1 MTTSKAVRRY
11 VRIVS
16 RKLTCYK
23 LTRYKLLDGLTQEL
37 SQYSE
42 LSYEE
47 LCKKVG
53 SPTQTALQL
62 MEGVGELEVSNVMKT
77 RRVLIGISGG
87 LLISAVL
94 VLGIYYI
101 QVQHI
106 LRGDFYVKEHI
117 VETDVIYPADM
128 TDEEILEQ
136 IQRQEEI
143 KKSERHKNAQQGE

>member
-1 MTTSKAVRRY
+1 MITSKAVHRY
-11 VRIVS
+11 VRMVS

-23 LTRYKLLDGLTQEL
+23 LTRCKLLDGLTQEL

-47 LCKKVG
+47 LYEKVG
-53 SPTQTALQL
+53 SPTQTALQR
-62 MEGVGELEVSNVMKT
+62 ME
-77 RRVLIGISGG
+77 GISGG

-101 QVQHI
+101 QVQYI

-117 VETDVIYPADM
+117 VETNVVYPADM

-143 KKSERHKNAQQGE
+143 KKAERHKNAQQGE